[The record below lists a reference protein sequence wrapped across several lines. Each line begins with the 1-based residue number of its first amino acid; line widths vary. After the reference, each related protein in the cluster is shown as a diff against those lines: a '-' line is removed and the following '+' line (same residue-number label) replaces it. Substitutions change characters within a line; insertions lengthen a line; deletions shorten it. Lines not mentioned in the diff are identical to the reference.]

1 MKLLVQRLP
10 VQLLLLLLLPL
21 LPLPR
26 LLLLACAS
34 LLASLPGFSL
44 AVAPC
49 LPLCERDAP

>member
-1 MKLLVQRLP
+1 MKLLVQRLT